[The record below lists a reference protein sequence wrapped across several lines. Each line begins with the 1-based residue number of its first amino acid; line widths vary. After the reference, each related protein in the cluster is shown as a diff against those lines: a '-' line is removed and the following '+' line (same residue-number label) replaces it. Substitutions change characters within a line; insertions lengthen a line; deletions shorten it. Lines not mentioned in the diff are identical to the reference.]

1 MVVAVGKSPPKKKAE
16 TKKEGPKEEKVPA
29 GKRGIVR
36 IAGKDLKGHLTL
48 KRGLLQI
55 KGIGHT
61 VAVAASNVIVEQL
74 GLPNNAVRVGDLS
87 DEQIEKIDS
96 ILYNL
101 DRHAIPVQVRNRRK
115 DYVTGEDK
123 HFVMNDLIFAT
134 TQDIEREKKAYSWRG
149 YRHAYSQKVRGQRT
163 RNTGRKGMAV
173 GVLRKTILAAQGAA
187 KAGAEKAGA
196 PAAQPKAAAPGKAA
210 GAPSGTP
217 APAEKKK

>member
-1 MVVAVGKSPPKKKAE
+1 MAVGKSPPKKKAE
-16 TKKEGPKEEKVPA
+16 IKKEGPKEEKMPAA

-36 IAGKDLKGHLTL
+36 IAGKDIKGHLTL

-61 VAVAASNVIVEQL
+61 VVVAASNIIVEQL
-74 GLPNNAVRVGDLS
+74 GLPNNAIRVGDLS
-87 DEQIEKIDS
+87 DEQIEKIDG

-101 DRHAIPVQVRNRRK
+101 DRHAIPVQIRNRRK
-115 DYVTGEDK
+115 DYISGEDK
-123 HFVMNDLIFAT
+123 HLIMNDLIFAT
-134 TQDIEREKKAYSWRG
+134 TQDVEREKKEYSWRG
-149 YRHAYSQKVRGQRT
+149 YRHAYGQKVRGQRT

-196 PAAQPKAAAPGKAA
+196 QAAQPKAAAPGKAV